1 MTRSAARRIA
11 IDYGLAIAAVAAAIG
26 LRWALTPVIG
36 DTAPLIFLLLPITL
50 MAWVA
55 GLWPALFATALG
67 CAAGL
72 AMFGQ
77 KQPATYQALLP
88 WWLSRSVPFLLVG
101 GLISAFA
108 SHLERS
114 RERAAHSEERLRL
127 VFESVLDYAIFT
139 TDLRGHVT
147 TWNVGAERVFGYNEE
162 EIIGQSAEILY
173 TPAGRQEG
181 LPHREMDT
189 ALVNGRAREER
200 WLVRKDGSQLM
211 AGGMIA
217 VLRDD
222 ANQPVGFTRI
232 CRDITEAKA
241 AEQALRES
249 EARFRNMSDNAP
261 VIVWQTRADG
271 HCEFL
276 NKQWYDFTGQAEA
289 DALGFGWLNAVHP
302 EDAKRTSAAFFEAT
316 ERRTP
321 FHVEYRLLRHDGEY
335 RWCLDSAT
343 PRSSPDGMFLG
354 YIGSVID
361 ISERIVA
368 AKERE
373 ALLTSERAAR
383 AEAERVSRMKDEFL
397 ATLGHELRTPLNAIL
412 GWSQIMKRDP
422 NEVADIIQG
431 IDVIE
436 RNARAQAQIIED
448 LLDMSRIISGKVRLD
463 VQPLNLTALAS
474 AALDTCRPAADAK
487 GVMLL
492 SDIRPQ
498 QAIINGDANRL
509 QQVLW
514 NLLSNAVKFTPNG
527 GRVEVLLRQTDTHIE
542 ISIADTG
549 EGIAATF
556 LPFVFDRFR
565 QADGTTTR
573 RFGGLGLGLS
583 IVKQLVELHGGT
595 VQVKSEGV
603 GCGSVFSVMLPLAFV
618 PDAESGN
625 EPVKPATLRNGGVW
639 TESIRLTGIRVLVV
653 DDEPDARALV
663 CRLLEDREAKVH
675 MAASAAEAIDHLRS
689 HRPDILVSDI
699 GMPGEDGYALIRHIR
714 SLDADAGGKTPAIAL
729 TAYARAED
737 RVKAVV
743 GGFQM
748 HLAKPVEPAELIA
761 MVATLTGRTSAN

>member
-1 MTRSAARRIA
+1 M
-11 IDYGLAIAAVAAAIG
+11 
-26 LRWALTPVIG
+26 
-36 DTAPLIFLLLPITL
+36 
-50 MAWVA
+50 
-55 GLWPALFATALG
+55 
-67 CAAGL
+67 
-72 AMFGQ
+72 
-77 KQPATYQALLP
+77 
-88 WWLSRSVPFLLVG
+88 G
-101 GLISAFA
+101 GFISALA

-114 RERAAHSEERLRL
+114 RDRAAQSEDRLRL

-139 TDLRGHVT
+139 TDLRGLVT
-147 TWNVGAERVFGYNEE
+147 SWNVGAERVFGYDESD
-162 EIIGQSAEILY
+162 IIGRSADTLY
-173 TPAGRQEG
+173 TPADRATG
-181 LPHREMDT
+181 LPNREMDT

-200 WLVRKDGSQLM
+200 WLVRKDASQLM

-222 ANQPVGFTRI
+222 ANQPIGFTRI

-261 VIVWQTRADG
+261 VMVWQTRADG

-276 NKQWYDFTGQAEA
+276 NKQWYDFTGQAES

-302 EDAKRTSAAFFEAT
+302 EDAKRTSADFFEAT
-316 ERRTP
+316 EKQKP

-335 RWCLDSAT
+335 RWCIDSAA
-343 PRSSPDGMFLG
+343 PRISPDGAFLG
-354 YIGSVID
+354 FIGSVID
-361 ISERIVA
+361 ITERIVA
-368 AKERE
+368 AQERE

-422 NEVADIIQG
+422 TEVADITQG
-431 IDVIE
+431 VDVIE

-463 VQPLNLTALAS
+463 VQPLNLTALA
-474 AALDTCRPAADAK
+474 AAAMDTCRPAADAK
-487 GVMLL
+487 GVTLL
-492 SDIRPQ
+492 SDVYPHQ
-498 QAIINGDANRL
+498 QAIINGDTNRL

-514 NLLSNAVKFTPNG
+514 NLLSNAVKFTPRG
-527 GRVEVLLRQTDTHIE
+527 GRIEMRLAQSDTQIE
-542 ISIADTG
+542 LAIIDSG
-549 EGIAATF
+549 EGIAESF

-565 QADGTTTR
+565 QADATTTR

-595 VQVKSEGV
+595 VEVESGGV
-603 GCGSVFSVMLPLAFV
+603 GQGSAFTVTLPLAFV
-618 PDAESGN
+618 PTVAN
-625 EPVKPATLRNGGVW
+625 ENDFTRPAVLRNGGAW
-639 TESIRLTGIRVLVV
+639 TESIRLTGLRILVV
-653 DDEPDARALV
+653 DDEPDARDLV
-663 CRLLEDREAKVH
+663 CRLLKDREASVH
-675 MAASAAEAIDHLRS
+675 TAATAAEAIDHIRS
-689 HRPDILVSDI
+689 HQPDILVSDI
-699 GMPGEDGYALIRHIR
+699 GMPGEDGYALIRQIR
-714 SLDADAGGKTPAIAL
+714 SLDPDAGGKTPAIAL

-748 HLAKPVEPAELIA
+748 HLAKPVEPSELIA
-761 MVATLTGRTSAN
+761 MVATLTGRTGAN